1 MHILATFFFSAVSGK
16 ETEIQNSFEGF
27 TIVSDKNQDVVP
39 NFKYQGQTLV
49 AKSNNNCARNV
60 LSLVENTTGDF
71 GLAQAM
77 RAGVQKALTVMIPA
91 IISNGSELKTKGE
104 IVLKKLEELKKDMD
118 SQVDSVNQRAELMVL

>member
-1 MHILATFFFSAVSGK
+1 MPRFFFSAVSGK

-77 RAGVQKALTVMIPA
+77 KAGVQKALTVMIPA
-91 IISNGSELKTKGE
+91 IISNVRSELKTKGE